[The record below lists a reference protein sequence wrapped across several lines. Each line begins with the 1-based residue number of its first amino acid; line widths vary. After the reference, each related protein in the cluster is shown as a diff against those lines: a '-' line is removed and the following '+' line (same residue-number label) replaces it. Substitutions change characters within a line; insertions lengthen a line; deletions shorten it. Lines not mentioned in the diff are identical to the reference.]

1 MLKRFLVVG
10 SLLSGILLS
19 TSSFANETFNNYIA
33 DLYLNES
40 HQARNPEQLI
50 RYGNDE
56 KGKLLKSVLAPE
68 RSQVAISTYYEAS
81 KRGERLTDIT
91 RVMQPLIKRY
101 DTAFKK
107 EPKVYENEYLDSLEA
122 MIAILSPTLKMM
134 EEATLNLQSSN
145 SKSDANKDK
154 ALMESLNSLAK
165 SARSMATMAHKAVI
179 SDLRANIAKGLFSK
193 EGAQRAE
200 ELASRLETK

>member
-1 MLKRFLVVG
+1 MLKRFFVIG
-10 SLLSGILLS
+10 SLFSGILLS
-19 TSSFANETFNNYIA
+19 TSSFANETFNNYVA

-40 HQARNPEQLI
+40 HQARNPDQLI

-56 KGKLLKSVLAPE
+56 KGKLLKSVLDPE
-68 RSQVAISTYYEAS
+68 RSKAAISTYYEAS

-91 RVMQPLIKRY
+91 RVMQPLVKRY

-107 EPKVYENEYLDSLEA
+107 DPKIYENEYLDTLEA
-122 MIAILSPTLKMM
+122 MIAIISPTLKMM
-134 EEATLNLQSSN
+134 DEATLNLQSNN
-145 SKSDANKDK
+145 SKSDTNKDK

-165 SARSMATMAHKAVI
+165 SARSMTAMAHKAVV